1 MSEPRA
7 ALSACYSDWKL
18 VKTRSV
24 IQLIFEIP
32 LEAHNGA
39 FEVLGGMP
47 QPGKEV
53 WCGIA
58 RLDLKEVMPPEQH
71 IPVDKPPASETP
83 PAPTRARKP
92 VAADKRLAQQAGRCC
107 ADPVFHAYLFE
118 HDMAPEKSE
127 ACAATAVRLICGVQS
142 RAEIVPGTP
151 AGDEWERLY
160 GRFIAWKLAA

>member
-1 MSEPRA
+1 MSELRA

-24 IQLIFEIP
+24 IQLVFEIP

-71 IPVDKPPASETP
+71 KPVDKSPASEAP

-92 VAADKRLAQQAGRCC
+92 VAADKRLAQQAGKCC
-107 ADPVFHAYLFE
+107 TDPIFHAYLFE
-118 HDMAPEKSE
+118 HDMMPERTE
-127 ACAATAVRLICGVQS
+127 ECATTAVRMICGVQS
-142 RAEIVPGTP
+142 RAEIVPGSAAAEAWDALYSKFT
-151 AGDEWERLY
+151 AWRL
-160 GRFIAWKLAA
+160 AE